1 MTKIMIAED
10 NTSVF
15 SCYQNFLSKDKSLQ
29 VVGHAKDGKTAV
41 KMYKEKNPDILLLDL
56 RLPKKNGIQIIND
69 LCEYENEKIRCNIII
84 MSGDMRLRKKLLN
97 TRKVYSIVPK
107 PIDFKML
114 SDAIDGIKK
123 EQIISAFPERKCIN
137 LLLQLKLKP
146 YSKSGRLLID
156 MLKLS
161 YCNIELLENM
171 SQIYFIMSR
180 KKSCK
185 PEKIRSSLRSCIRT
199 VNRFATSKI
208 LYSVFFI
215 TCDDI
220 NNIISPQ
227 QFING
232 IISYLRNN

>member
-15 SCYQNFLSKDKSLQ
+15 SCYQKFLSKDKSLQ
-29 VVGHAKDGKTAV
+29 IVGHAKDGKTAV
-41 KMYKEKNPDILLLDL
+41 KMYKDKNPDILLLDL
-56 RLPKKNGIQIIND
+56 RLPKKNGLEIITD
-69 LCEYENEKIRCNIII
+69 ICEYENERNKCNIII
-84 MSGDMRLRKKLLN
+84 MSGDMKLRKKLLN
-97 TRKVYSIVPK
+97 TRKVYAIVPK
-107 PIDFKML
+107 PVDFKML

-123 EQIISAFPERKCIN
+123 EQIVSTFPEHKCIN

-146 YSKSGRLLID
+146 YSKSGQLLID
-156 MLKLS
+156 IIKLS

-171 SQIYFIMSR
+171 NQIYFIMSR
-180 KKSCK
+180 KNSCK

-215 TCDDI
+215 TCDDV

-227 QFING
+227 QFINS
-232 IISYLRNN
+232 IISYLQSN

>member
-15 SCYQNFLSKDKSLQ
+15 SCYQKFLSKDKSLQ
-29 VVGHAKDGKTAV
+29 IVGHAKDGKTAV
-41 KMYKEKNPDILLLDL
+41 KMYKDKNPDILLLDL
-56 RLPKKNGIQIIND
+56 RLPKKNGLEIITD
-69 LCEYENEKIRCNIII
+69 ICEYENERNKCNIII
-84 MSGDMRLRKKLLN
+84 MYGDMKLRKKLLN
-97 TRKVYSIVPK
+97 TRKVYAIVPK
-107 PIDFKML
+107 PVDFKML

-123 EQIISAFPERKCIN
+123 EQIVSTFPEHKCIN

-146 YSKSGRLLID
+146 YSKSGQLLID
-156 MLKLS
+156 IIKLS

-171 SQIYFIMSR
+171 NQIYFIMSR
-180 KKSCK
+180 KNSCK

-215 TCDDI
+215 TCDDV

-227 QFING
+227 QFINS
-232 IISYLRNN
+232 IISYLQSN

>member
-15 SCYQNFLSKDKSLQ
+15 SCYQKFLSKDKSLQ
-29 VVGHAKDGKTAV
+29 IVGHAKDGKTAV
-41 KMYKEKNPDILLLDL
+41 NMYKDKNPDILLLDL
-56 RLPKKNGIQIIND
+56 RLPKKNGLEIITD
-69 LCEYENEKIRCNIII
+69 ICEYENERNKCNIII
-84 MSGDMRLRKKLLN
+84 MSGDMKLRKKLLN
-97 TRKVYSIVPK
+97 TRKVYAIVPK
-107 PIDFKML
+107 PVDFKML

-123 EQIISAFPERKCIN
+123 EQIVSTFPEHKCIN

-146 YSKSGRLLID
+146 YSKSGQLLID
-156 MLKLS
+156 IIKLS

-171 SQIYFIMSR
+171 NQIYFIMSR
-180 KKSCK
+180 KNSCK

-215 TCDDI
+215 TCDDV

-227 QFING
+227 QFINS
-232 IISYLRNN
+232 IISYLQSN